1 MTKKTYHEIIAEK
14 IIKQLKERTAPWVKP
29 WVPSNMGMP
38 FNPTTN
44 NRYRGI
50 NAIHLLTESYQDL
63 RWLTYQQAVK
73 LGGQVRRGE
82 KGTAIQYWKFDEE
95 ITQYDDNKSPLL
107 NTDGQPVKT
116 KISLERP
123 KLFFAT
129 VFNAEQIDGLQPYI
143 PITSQPDWEAH
154 AKAAR
159 LLQASGATIVHNQE
173 NGAFYQP
180 STDTIHMPSQAQ
192 FKEANQYYATALHEL
207 AHWSG
212 HPTRL
217 GRELSYPFGS
227 EGYAREE
234 LQAEIASLILGN
246 TLGIGHCPEQHVA
259 YISCWI
265 RILQRDPLEIFKA
278 AADAEKI
285 LSFIQS
291 LEQEQNLE
299 VGNEV
304 NNQPGLDVS
313 SAVEVPSETVW
324 LDIPFSQK
332 DTAKKAAGLLT
343 DDRAAIAWDKKQLRW
358 YARSGA
364 DLEKLS
370 PWLAGHKERELNKIA
385 VEPIELIV
393 PFEQKDALKQMAGRL
408 ADGSLSVFWD
418 KEKKSWFA
426 RVGADLNKLKPWL
439 GLSHNL
445 RQQPALT
452 PREEFA
458 GVLQSLGCVITGEHP
473 IMDGHKHRIAVD
485 TDKNNERSGF
495 YVGFLDG
502 HPAGYVKNNRSGVE
516 TTWKSKGYSL
526 TEQQKNIL
534 QETMRTKQQLRLNDL
549 HITQEAAAN
558 NAALQLKLLIPVQ
571 LTTPYLLDKGI
582 LPTEGIYTDNEQ
594 TTTYIPL
601 VDSNN
606 KLWSIQTIKKDGT
619 KRFIKDTRK
628 EACFHVVGGFESLA
642 TVPVIVIGEG
652 YATCNTIAKA
662 LGYATIC
669 AMDCGNLVAVAKV
682 LHEKYPNK
690 PILIAGDDDY
700 HLTNN
705 PGKNKAIEAAE
716 CVGGQAVFPHFS
728 LEVQL
733 NNPEKLTDFNDLA
746 TKTKLGFETV
756 SHQLINA
763 VKKINQHDVVK
774 EQSLQVKEGHRP
786 RPVVRGSLRARCFS
800 EVKI

>member
-29 WVPSNMGMP
+29 WVPGNMGMP

-50 NAIHLLTESYQDL
+50 NAIHLLTEPYQDL

-82 KGTAIQYWKFDEE
+82 KGTTIQFWKFDEE
-95 ITQYDDNKSPLL
+95 ITQYDDNKKPLL
-107 NTDGQPVKT
+107 NKDGQPVKT

-159 LLQASGATIVHNQE
+159 LLQSSGATIVHNQE

-217 GRELSYPFGS
+217 GRDLSHPFGS

-234 LQAEIASLILGN
+234 LRAEIASLILGN

-265 RILQRDPLEIFKA
+265 RILQRDPLEIFRA

-285 LSFIQS
+285 QTFIHS

-299 VGNEV
+299 VENEV
-304 NNQPGLDVS
+304 SNKPVPDSPRV
-313 SAVEVPSETVW
+313 VEVNVKTIW
-324 LDIPFSQK
+324 LDIPFSQI
-332 DTAKKAAGLLT
+332 DTAKSVVGSLS

-358 YARSGA
+358 YARPGA
-364 DLEKLS
+364 DLEKLV
-370 PWLAGHKERELNKIA
+370 PWMIEQEGSELNQPA
-385 VEPIELIV
+385 GDEVELIV
-393 PFEQKDALKQMAGRL
+393 PYDQKDTLKQVAGVL
-408 ADGSLSVFWD
+408 ADGSSAVRWD
-418 KEKKSWFA
+418 RKNKSWFA
-426 RVGADLNKLKPWL
+426 RVGANLNKLKPWL

-445 RQQPALT
+445 RQQPALS

-473 IMDGHKHRIAVD
+473 IMDGNKHRIAVD
-485 TDKNNERSGF
+485 TDKKNECSGF

-534 QETMRTKQQLRLNDL
+534 QETMRTKQQLRLNNL
-549 HITQEAAAN
+549 HTAQEEAAN
-558 NAALQLKLLIPVQ
+558 NAALQLKLLVPVQ

-594 TTTYIPL
+594 TTIYIPL

-669 AMDCGNLVAVAKV
+669 AMDCGNLVAVAKT
-682 LHEKYPNK
+682 LREKYPDK

-728 LEVQL
+728 LEAQL

-763 VKKINQHDVVK
+763 VKKIDNHDAVRK
-774 EQSLQVKEGHRP
+774 RTLQAKEGRSP
-786 RPVVRGSLRARCFS
+786 SPVVRSGCFAAG
-800 EVKI
+800 KI